1 MKLSSAFIIGF
12 LPLALAKSILVTY
25 PQDTPDSVIKDAQN
39 SIVQGGGRITHE
51 YLITTPSI
59 IQLLHIP
66 KIPRARRI
74 PSRPNMASEHTI
86 TQALLEWI
94 NSFSLG
100 KTLRSTEELSDGTI
114 LWEILQDID
123 PQYFLNELPERNTSD
138 HWVAKL
144 ANLKHVHKHLT
155 GYLRIQTG
163 NMPSGLDPSPDLQAI
178 AEKNSVKE
186 TNKLLKLLLIAV
198 IRSPN
203 PERFVNQ
210 IQDLSLQA
218 QEGLKIAI
226 EESNGELISSDVE
239 DETTEDTKKQDLPV
253 DLELQFEERVGKVIA
268 ENDRLTHEKKEL
280 EKALEDLHNRLARLQ
295 ENNDTLQ
302 SRLAST
308 EDRLVT
314 LKSGKGDIG
323 VSAKALESKTRQQED
338 LIASQEERIA
348 AAQDEIDSLRMTVES
363 LHVKN
368 QRFQKLQDD
377 YDELKTDRDQLA
389 RKANAAEKYRQ
400 KLQASQDFEKENQS
414 LKNQIKDLQQQL
426 KDADSHQ
433 RWSAEREVELE
444 EYRRVLPRI
453 EQECS
458 EIQNLKKQ
466 LEFNNHALTERL
478 SSAEEQ
484 RERDDA
490 LISELR
496 ERIREL
502 EGSPGSPSLTPG
514 AETPKRGTLQED
526 FEGIGIQESQLSVL
540 STIFEEAELTDSS
553 KAENDESRKEVESL
567 KEQPSVSWLEE
578 ELGKFAADDA
588 DDESQIDSQFEG
600 FSENFS
606 QIHRLAQ
613 ANSSQ
618 GDEYWKLYEHYT
630 QALGKLAD
638 AQDSLEITK
647 RALTDAMAEVG
658 LAGKEKVDMIHEVK
672 ESNSAEVAKLRAEWD
687 ECQHRLHLLEA
698 ELDASQELVREVCAE
713 RDELRSLFD
722 KKQVEIHAEDQEMS
736 NEMKRLLAELM
747 AQENGDSAD
756 ASQKSGPELAKEV
769 AELIEKYLEKLA
781 KRAEVSRFPPV
792 PSSGA
797 GSTHSGKGFSK
808 SSFTAAVNAGLRAQP
823 RRVPDFEA
831 KYTIKESPT
840 KPLKRDYIHHQ
851 NEHIKFLQER
861 IKHFEE
867 DNAVDGI
874 SKEREL
880 ELQKVID
887 NQGRELALISSAW
900 YDLQGRLQ
908 SNNVTVSRFRN
919 GANMS
924 ELQKGWLGRQRSL
937 VAGR

>member
-1 MKLSSAFIIGF
+1 
-12 LPLALAKSILVTY
+12 
-25 PQDTPDSVIKDAQN
+25 
-39 SIVQGGGRITHE
+39 
-51 YLITTPSI
+51 
-59 IQLLHIP
+59 
-66 KIPRARRI
+66 
-74 PSRPNMASEHTI
+74 MASEHTI

-526 FEGIGIQESQLSVL
+526 FEGIGIQESQL
-540 STIFEEAELTDSS
+540 

-567 KEQPSVSWLEE
+567 KEQPSI
-578 ELGKFAADDA
+578 G
-588 DDESQIDSQFEG
+588 SQSEG

-781 KRAEVSRFPPV
+781 KRAE
-792 PSSGA
+792 
-797 GSTHSGKGFSK
+797 
-808 SSFTAAVNAGLRAQP
+808 
-823 RRVPDFEA
+823 
-831 KYTIKESPT
+831 
-840 KPLKRDYIHHQ
+840 YIHHQ

>member
-1 MKLSSAFIIGF
+1 
-12 LPLALAKSILVTY
+12 
-25 PQDTPDSVIKDAQN
+25 
-39 SIVQGGGRITHE
+39 
-51 YLITTPSI
+51 
-59 IQLLHIP
+59 
-66 KIPRARRI
+66 
-74 PSRPNMASEHTI
+74 MASEHTI

-155 GYLRIQTG
+155 GYLRMQTG
-163 NMPSGLDPSPDLQAI
+163 SLPSGLDPSPDLQAI

-226 EESNGELISSDVE
+226 EESNGELVSTDVE
-239 DETTEDTKKQDLPV
+239 DETNEDTKKQDLPV

-363 LHVKN
+363 LHIKN

-377 YDELKTDRDQLA
+377 YDELKTERDQLA

-426 KDADSHQ
+426 KDADSQQ

-514 AETPKRGTLQED
+514 TETPKRGTLQED
-526 FEGIGIQESQLSVL
+526 FEGMGIQESQLSVL
-540 STIFEEAELTDSS
+540 PTIFEEAELTDSS
-553 KAENDESRKEVESL
+553 KAENDELRKEVESL

-578 ELGKFAADDA
+578 ELGKFAAYDA
-588 DDESQIDSQFEG
+588 DDDSQVGSQFEG

-606 QIHRLAQ
+606 HVHRLAQ
-613 ANSSQ
+613 SNSSQ
-618 GDEYWKLYEHYT
+618 GYVIEPLFSPRTHRKFSDEYWKLYDHYT

-647 RALTDAMAEVG
+647 RALTDALAEVG

-687 ECQHRLHLLEA
+687 EYLHRIHLLEA

-722 KKQVEIHAEDQEMS
+722 KKQVEMHAEDQEMS

-781 KRAEVSRFPPV
+781 KRAEVSGFPPV
-792 PSSGA
+792 PSSCA
-797 GSTHSGKGFSK
+797 GSTHSGKVFSE
-808 SSFTAAVNAGLRAQP
+808 SSFTAAGNAGLRTQP
-823 RRVPDFEA
+823 RRVPEFEA
-831 KYTIKESPT
+831 KHTITEKPT
-840 KPLKRDYIHHQ
+840 EPLKRDYIHHQ

-867 DNAVDGI
+867 DDAVDGI
-874 SKEREL
+874 SKEREIAGCPASLCHPPLLTGSSVVQL
-880 ELQKVID
+880 ELQKIID
-887 NQGRELALISSAW
+887 KQARELTLMSSAW

-908 SNNVTVSRFRN
+908 GNNGTVSRFRN
-919 GANMS
+919 GANIS
-924 ELQKGWLGRQRSL
+924 EFQKGWLGKQRSL

>member
-1 MKLSSAFIIGF
+1 
-12 LPLALAKSILVTY
+12 
-25 PQDTPDSVIKDAQN
+25 
-39 SIVQGGGRITHE
+39 
-51 YLITTPSI
+51 
-59 IQLLHIP
+59 
-66 KIPRARRI
+66 
-74 PSRPNMASEHTI
+74 MASEHTI

-100 KTLRSTEELSDGTI
+100 KTLRATEELNDGTI

-123 PQYFLNELPERNTSD
+123 PQYFLNELPERNPSD

-144 ANLKHVHKHLT
+144 ANLKHIHKHLT
-155 GYLRIQTG
+155 GYLRMQTG
-163 NMPSGLDPSPDLQAI
+163 KLPSGLDPSPDLQAI
-178 AEKNSVKE
+178 AEKNSVKD
-186 TNKLLKLLLIAV
+186 TNKLLKLLLIAA

-203 PERFVNQ
+203 PEKFVSE
-210 IQDLSLQA
+210 IQNLSLLA
-218 QEGLKIAI
+218 QEGLKVAI
-226 EESNGELISSDVE
+226 EESNGELVTTDVE
-239 DETTEDTKKQDLPV
+239 DEISEDAPKQDLPV

-302 SRLAST
+302 TRLAST

-314 LKSGKGDIG
+314 LKSGKGDIV

-348 AAQDEIDSLRMTVES
+348 AAQDEIDGLRMTVES

-377 YDELKTDRDQLA
+377 YDELKTERDQLA

-400 KLQASQDFEKENQS
+400 KLQASQDFEKENQT
-414 LKNQIKDLQQQL
+414 LKNQIKDVQQQL
-426 KDADSHQ
+426 KDADSQQ

-496 ERIREL
+496 DRIREL
-502 EGSPGSPSLTPG
+502 EGSPGSPSLTAG
-514 AETPKRGTLQED
+514 TETPKRGTLHED
-526 FEGIGIQESQLSVL
+526 FEGIGIRYKPKPLNIL
-540 STIFEEAELTDSS
+540 PTIAEEPELTESS
-553 KAENDESRKEVESL
+553 KSENDELRKEVESL
-567 KEQPSVSWLEE
+567 KEQPTSVSQ
-578 ELGKFAADDA
+578 
-588 DDESQIDSQFEG
+588 SQKDSHEPIEPITNNTSSPQSGSQYEG

-606 QIHRLAQ
+606 QVHRLAQ

-618 GDEYWKLYEHYT
+618 CDEYWKLYDHYT
-630 QALGKLAD
+630 QALGKLSD
-638 AQDSLEITK
+638 AQDSLDITK
-647 RALTDAMAEVG
+647 RALADAMAEGESLIYSKYKAFEKFAHGSTVG
-658 LAGKEKVDMIHEVK
+658 LVSKEKVDMIHAVK
-672 ESNSAEVAKLRAEWD
+672 ESNSAEVAKMRAEWD
-687 ECQHRLHLLEA
+687 ELSRKIHLLEA

-736 NEMKRLLAELM
+736 NEMKRLLVELTS
-747 AQENGDSAD
+747 QSGESSD

-769 AELIEKYLEKLA
+769 GELIEKYLEKLA
-781 KRAEVSRFPPV
+781 KRAE
-792 PSSGA
+792 
-797 GSTHSGKGFSK
+797 
-808 SSFTAAVNAGLRAQP
+808 
-823 RRVPDFEA
+823 
-831 KYTIKESPT
+831 
-840 KPLKRDYIHHQ
+840 YIHHQ
-851 NEHIKFLQER
+851 NEHIKFLQDR
-861 IKHFEE
+861 ITHFEE
-867 DNAVDGI
+867 DDTNDGI

-887 NQGRELALISSAW
+887 NQARELALVSSAW
-900 YDLQGRLQ
+900 FDTQSRLQ
-908 SNNVTVSRFRN
+908 NNNVTVSRYRH
-919 GANMS
+919 GANMA
-924 ELQKGWLGRQRSL
+924 EFQKGWLGRQRSM

>member
-1 MKLSSAFIIGF
+1 MKLSSAFIFGF

-25 PQDTPDSVIKDAQN
+25 PQDTPDSVIKDAQK
-39 SIVQGGGRITHE
+39 SIVQSGGRITHE
-51 YLITTPSI
+51 YHSQAATHLP
-59 IQLLHIP
+59 
-66 KIPRARRI
+66 
-74 PSRPNMASEHTI
+74 PNMASEHTI

-155 GYLRIQTG
+155 GYLRMQTG
-163 NMPSGLDPSPDLQAI
+163 NLPSGLDPSPDLQAI

-226 EESNGELISSDVE
+226 EESNGELVSTDVE
-239 DETTEDTKKQDLPV
+239 DETNEDTKKQDLPV

-363 LHVKN
+363 LHIKN

-377 YDELKTDRDQLA
+377 YDELKTERDQLA

-426 KDADSHQ
+426 KDADSQQ

-514 AETPKRGTLQED
+514 TETPKRGTLQED

-540 STIFEEAELTDSS
+540 PTIFEEAELTDSS
-553 KAENDESRKEVESL
+553 KSENDELRKEV
-567 KEQPSVSWLEE
+567 EQPSVSWLEE
-578 ELGKFAADDA
+578 ELGKFAACDA
-588 DDESQIDSQFEG
+588 DDDSQIGSQSEG

-606 QIHRLAQ
+606 HIHRLAQ
-613 ANSSQ
+613 SNSSQ
-618 GDEYWKLYEHYT
+618 GYVIEPLFSPRTHAKFSDEYWKLYDHYT

-638 AQDSLEITK
+638 AQDSLETTK
-647 RALTDAMAEVG
+647 RALTDALAESELFIYSKYKTSRQSAYETAVG

-687 ECQHRLHLLEA
+687 DCLHRIHLLEA

-722 KKQVEIHAEDQEMS
+722 KKQVEMHAEDQEMS

-781 KRAEVSRFPPV
+781 KRAE
-792 PSSGA
+792 
-797 GSTHSGKGFSK
+797 
-808 SSFTAAVNAGLRAQP
+808 
-823 RRVPDFEA
+823 
-831 KYTIKESPT
+831 
-840 KPLKRDYIHHQ
+840 YIHHQ

-867 DNAVDGI
+867 DDAVDGI
-874 SKEREL
+874 SREREPAVLLLCRPPLLTGSSVVQL
-880 ELQKVID
+880 ELQKIID
-887 NQGRELALISSAW
+887 NQARELALMSSAW

-919 GANMS
+919 GANIS
-924 ELQKGWLGRQRSL
+924 EFQKGWLGKQRSL

>member
-1 MKLSSAFIIGF
+1 
-12 LPLALAKSILVTY
+12 
-25 PQDTPDSVIKDAQN
+25 
-39 SIVQGGGRITHE
+39 
-51 YLITTPSI
+51 
-59 IQLLHIP
+59 
-66 KIPRARRI
+66 
-74 PSRPNMASEHTI
+74 MASEHTI

-155 GYLRIQTG
+155 GYLRMQTG
-163 NMPSGLDPSPDLQAI
+163 NLPSGLDPSPDLQAI

-226 EESNGELISSDVE
+226 EESNGELVSSDVE
-239 DETTEDTKKQDLPV
+239 DETIEDTKKQDLPV

-414 LKNQIKDLQQQL
+414 LKNQIRDLQQQL
-426 KDADSHQ
+426 KDADSQQ

-514 AETPKRGTLQED
+514 TETPKRGTLHED

-540 STIFEEAELTDSS
+540 PTIFEEAELTDSS
-553 KAENDESRKEVESL
+553 KAENDELRKEAESL

-578 ELGKFAADDA
+578 ELGKFAAHDA
-588 DDESQIDSQFEG
+588 DDESQVGSQFEG

-606 QIHRLAQ
+606 HIHRLAQ
-613 ANSSQ
+613 TNSSQ
-618 GDEYWKLYEHYT
+618 GYVIEPLFSPRTHGTFSDEYWKLYEHYT

-647 RALTDAMAEVG
+647 RALTDAMAEGELFIYSTYKTSRQSAYETAVG
-658 LAGKEKVDMIHEVK
+658 LAGKDKIDMIHEVK

-687 ECQHRLHLLEA
+687 ECQHKIHLLEA

-781 KRAEVSRFPPV
+781 KRAEVSRSPPV

-797 GSTHSGKGFSK
+797 GSTHSGKVSSE

-831 KYTIKESPT
+831 KYTIRENPT

-867 DNAVDGI
+867 DTAVDGI
-874 SKEREL
+874 SREREL

-887 NQGRELALISSAW
+887 NQARELALISSAW

-908 SNNVTVSRFRN
+908 NSNVTVSRFRN

>member
-1 MKLSSAFIIGF
+1 
-12 LPLALAKSILVTY
+12 
-25 PQDTPDSVIKDAQN
+25 
-39 SIVQGGGRITHE
+39 
-51 YLITTPSI
+51 
-59 IQLLHIP
+59 
-66 KIPRARRI
+66 
-74 PSRPNMASEHTI
+74 MASEHTI

-155 GYLRIQTG
+155 GYLRMQTG
-163 NMPSGLDPSPDLQAI
+163 NLPSGLDPSPDLQAI

-226 EESNGELISSDVE
+226 EESNGELVSSDVE
-239 DETTEDTKKQDLPV
+239 DETIEDTKKQDLPV

-414 LKNQIKDLQQQL
+414 LKNQIRDLQQQL
-426 KDADSHQ
+426 KDADSQQ

-514 AETPKRGTLQED
+514 TETPKRGTLHED
-526 FEGIGIQESQLSVL
+526 FEGIGIQESQL
-540 STIFEEAELTDSS
+540 
-553 KAENDESRKEVESL
+553 KAENDELRKEAESL

-578 ELGKFAADDA
+578 ELGKFAAHDA
-588 DDESQIDSQFEG
+588 DDESQVGSQFEG

-606 QIHRLAQ
+606 HIHRLAQ
-613 ANSSQ
+613 TNSSQ
-618 GDEYWKLYEHYT
+618 GYVIEPLFSPRTHGTFSDEYWKLYEHYT

-658 LAGKEKVDMIHEVK
+658 LAGKDKVDMIHEVK

-687 ECQHRLHLLEA
+687 ECQHKIHLLEA

-781 KRAEVSRFPPV
+781 KRAEVSRSPPA

-797 GSTHSGKGFSK
+797 GSTHSGKVSSE

-831 KYTIKESPT
+831 KYTIRENPM
-840 KPLKRDYIHHQ
+840 KPIKRDVQ
-851 NEHIKFLQER
+851 P
-861 IKHFEE
+861 
-867 DNAVDGI
+867 
-874 SKEREL
+874 S
-880 ELQKVID
+880 
-887 NQGRELALISSAW
+887 
-900 YDLQGRLQ
+900 RLK
-908 SNNVTVSRFRN
+908 SYMSRF
-919 GANMS
+919 
-924 ELQKGWLGRQRSL
+924 KRS
-937 VAGR
+937 

>member
-1 MKLSSAFIIGF
+1 
-12 LPLALAKSILVTY
+12 
-25 PQDTPDSVIKDAQN
+25 
-39 SIVQGGGRITHE
+39 
-51 YLITTPSI
+51 
-59 IQLLHIP
+59 
-66 KIPRARRI
+66 
-74 PSRPNMASEHTI
+74 MASEHTI

-526 FEGIGIQESQLSVL
+526 FEGIGIQESQL
-540 STIFEEAELTDSS
+540 

-567 KEQPSVSWLEE
+567 KEQPSI
-578 ELGKFAADDA
+578 G
-588 DDESQIDSQFEG
+588 SQFEG

-781 KRAEVSRFPPV
+781 KRAE
-792 PSSGA
+792 
-797 GSTHSGKGFSK
+797 
-808 SSFTAAVNAGLRAQP
+808 
-823 RRVPDFEA
+823 
-831 KYTIKESPT
+831 
-840 KPLKRDYIHHQ
+840 YIHHQ

>member
-1 MKLSSAFIIGF
+1 MKLSSALLLGF

-25 PQDTPDSVIKDAQN
+25 PQDTPDSVIKEAQK
-39 SIVQGGGRITHE
+39 SIVQGGGKITHE
-51 YLITTPSI
+51 YHSQAATHSLP
-59 IQLLHIP
+59 
-66 KIPRARRI
+66 
-74 PSRPNMASEHTI
+74 PNMASEHTI

-155 GYLRIQTG
+155 GYLRMQTG
-163 NMPSGLDPSPDLQAI
+163 KLPSGLDPSPDLQAI
-178 AEKNSVKE
+178 AENNSVKD

-226 EESNGELISSDVE
+226 EESNGELVSTDVE
-239 DETTEDTKKQDLPV
+239 DETNEDTKKQDLPV

-426 KDADSHQ
+426 KDADSQQ

-514 AETPKRGTLQED
+514 TETPKRGTLQED

-540 STIFEEAELTDSS
+540 PTIFEEAELTDSS
-553 KAENDESRKEVESL
+553 KAENDELRKEVESL

-578 ELGKFAADDA
+578 ELGKFAAYHA
-588 DDESQIDSQFEG
+588 DDESQIGSQFEG

-606 QIHRLAQ
+606 HIHRLAQ

-618 GDEYWKLYEHYT
+618 GYVIEPLFSPRTHGRFSDEYWKLYDHYT

-687 ECQHRLHLLEA
+687 DCLHRIHLLEA

-736 NEMKRLLAELM
+736 NEMKRLLAELT

-781 KRAEVSRFPPV
+781 KRAEVSRFSPV
-792 PSSGA
+792 PFSNA
-797 GSTHSGKGFSK
+797 GSTHSGKVFAK
-808 SSFTAAVNAGLRAQP
+808 SSSTAAVNAGLRPQP
-823 RRVPDFEA
+823 RR
-831 KYTIKESPT
+831 
-840 KPLKRDYIHHQ
+840 YIHHQ

-861 IKHFEE
+861 IRHFEE
-867 DNAVDGI
+867 DDAADGI

-887 NQGRELALISSAW
+887 NQARELALISSAW

-919 GANMS
+919 GANIS
-924 ELQKGWLGRQRSL
+924 EFQKGWLGRQRSL